1 MARDGIPS
9 LPPSIGHRLPSLVT
23 PLLVGLDIG
32 TTNVKAVVYEPDGRA
47 VARATAPTIS
57 HHPRPGWAFSGA
69 EEIWEQAVGV
79 LRTALAGV
87 DDPRRIAGIAVASM
101 AEAGVPLD
109 AAGQATAD
117 VIAWF
122 DTRPRAETA
131 WLEAAIGGDALFA
144 RTGLSLQPIF
154 GLCKMLWL
162 KEHQPDAWRRTVRW
176 LNVSDYVAFRL
187 SGVAATGASLASR
200 TLALD
205 LHRRSWDDDILRT
218 AGIAPDLLAPLVAE
232 GTDLGPVTPEAAVLT
247 GLPTTARVG
256 VGGHDHLCG
265 ALAAG
270 VTEPGTLLESLGTTD
285 TMLLPVAAPMADP
298 ELGRQGYSQGAHV
311 VPDRYYLFGGQ
322 FTLGASIDWFRRAI
336 APGEPYEAL
345 IAAAAAVPA
354 GSDGVCFLPH
364 LRLAN
369 PPYVDPVSR
378 GAFLGL
384 TADVER
390 STLFRAVLEGLGFE
404 ARGVLEPL
412 LAFANVDALRD
423 VSAIGGVT
431 QNRLLMEI
439 RATVRDRAASILD
452 IDEATALGAALLG
465 GLAAGV
471 YRDVPAA
478 VAALRYGR
486 TAVEPITA
494 DVPVYDAIYRE
505 IYTRLYPALAS
516 VSHAIAD
523 RQAALDPSASYPA
536 TARAVDAAHRR

>member
-1 MARDGIPS
+1 VSREPS
-9 LPPSIGHRLPSLVT
+9 ALPPAARRPPSLVT

-47 VARATAPTIS
+47 VARATVPTVT
-57 HHPRPGWAFSGA
+57 HHPRPGWAFSAA
-69 EEIWEQAVGV
+69 EEIWEQAVDV

-109 AAGQATAD
+109 AAGEPTAD

-131 WLEAAIGGDALFA
+131 WLEAAIGGDAIFA
-144 RTGLSLQPIF
+144 TTGLSLQPIF

-162 KEHQPDAWRRTVRW
+162 KEHEPDAWRRTERW
-176 LNVSDYVAFRL
+176 LNVSDYVAYRL
-187 SGVAATGASLASR
+187 SGAAATGASLASR

-205 LHRRSWDDDILRT
+205 LRRRRWDGGILRA

-232 GTDLGPVTPEAAVLT
+232 GTDLGAVTPEASAAT
-247 GLPTTARVG
+247 GLPTGARVG

-311 VPDRYYLFGGQ
+311 VPGRYYVLGGQ
-322 FTLGASIDWFRRAI
+322 FTLGAAIDWFRRAI
-336 APGEPYEAL
+336 APDEPYAAL
-345 IAAAAAVPA
+345 IAAAATVPA

-369 PPYVDPVSR
+369 PPYVDPASR

-390 STLFRAVLEGLGFE
+390 PTLFRAVLEGLGFE
-404 ARGVLEPL
+404 ARGILEPL
-412 LAFANVDALRD
+412 LEFAGVGAPCS

-439 RATVRDRAASILD
+439 RASVRNRAASILD
-452 IDEATALGAALLG
+452 IDEATALGAAILG
-465 GLAAGV
+465 GLACGV
-471 YRDVPAA
+471 YRDVPTAI
-478 VAALRYGR
+478 AALRYGR
-486 TAVEPITA
+486 TPVEPIVA
-494 DVPVYDAIYRE
+494 DVPVYDGIYHDVFA
-505 IYTRLYPALAS
+505 RLYPLLAL
-516 VSHAIAD
+516 VNHAIGD
-523 RQAALDPSASYPA
+523 RQAALNRSPSYPGEIGNG
-536 TARAVDAAHRR
+536 RRPS

>member
-1 MARDGIPS
+1 MAGTAVV
-9 LPPSIGHRLPSLVT
+9 LPTAPCPLPTLVT

-47 VARATAPTIS
+47 VARATATTIT
-57 HHPRPGWAFSGA
+57 HHPRPGWAYSRA
-69 EEIWEQAVGV
+69 EEIWEQAAGV
-79 LRTALAGV
+79 LRAALAGV
-87 DDPRRIAGIAVASM
+87 DEPWRVAGIAVASM

-109 AAGQATAD
+109 AAGEATAD

-122 DTRPRAETA
+122 DTRPRAQTA

-162 KEHQPDAWRRTVRW
+162 KEHEPDAWRRTVRW

-187 SGVAATGASLASR
+187 SGVPATGASLASR
-200 TLALD
+200 TMALD
-205 LHRRSWDDDILRT
+205 LRRRRWDDGILRA
-218 AGIAPDLLAPLVAE
+218 AGIAPDLLAPLLPE
-232 GTDLGPVTPEAAVLT
+232 GSDLGPVTPEAAFAT
-247 GLPTTARVG
+247 GLPTTARVA

-285 TMLLPVAAPMADP
+285 TMLLPVAAPLADP

-311 VPDRYYLFGGQ
+311 VPGRYYLFGGQ
-322 FTLGASIDWFRRAI
+322 FTLGAAIEWFRRAI

-345 IAAAAAVPA
+345 IAAATTVPA

-369 PPYVDPVSR
+369 PPYVDPASR

-384 TADVER
+384 TADATR
-390 STLFRAVLEGLGFE
+390 ATLFRALLEGLGFE

-412 LAFANVDALRD
+412 LAFAGVDALRD
-423 VSAIGGVT
+423 ASAIGGVT

-439 RATVRDRAASILD
+439 RATIRGRAASVLE

-471 YRDVPAA
+471 YPDVPTA
-478 VAALRYGR
+478 VASLRYGR
-486 TAVEPITA
+486 SAIA
-494 DVPVYDAIYRE
+494 PVVANAPLYDAIYRDV
-505 IYTRLYPALAS
+505 YARLYPSLAPI
-516 VSHAIAD
+516 SHAIGE
-523 RQAALDPSASYPA
+523 RQIALRRAPSYPA
-536 TARAVDAAHRR
+536 VERPAEGSARRSS